1 LSTSCASQR
10 RTVRAET
17 DAVMPRAAVSRA
29 SSGQLHF
36 ASGVPLAAGSSHASA
51 FTWATTGAVN
61 VRGRPGAAASASR
74 PAGQPAFG
82 EPFAP
87 AAHHIHIQP
96 LGNRR
101 IR

>member
-1 LSTSCASQR
+1 
-10 RTVRAET
+10 
-17 DAVMPRAAVSRA
+17 MPRAAVSRA

-51 FTWATTGAVN
+51 FTCATTGAVN
-61 VRGRPGAAASASR
+61 VRGRPGALAVASPAS
-74 PAGQPAFG
+74 PPS

-87 AAHHIHIQP
+87 AAHYLHIQP
-96 LGNRR
+96 RGNRR